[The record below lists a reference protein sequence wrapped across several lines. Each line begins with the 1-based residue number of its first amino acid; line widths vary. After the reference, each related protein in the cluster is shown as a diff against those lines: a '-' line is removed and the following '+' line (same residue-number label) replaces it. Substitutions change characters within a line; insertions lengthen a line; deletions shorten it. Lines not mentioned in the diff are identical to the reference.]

1 MAAISRE
8 VSAKVSSMLKDQGII
23 NKQVFQQALN
33 SEGTSGNLL
42 KFLLEKNH
50 VKEDEVLKIT
60 SSTYKIPSTEFDPP
74 SNLKWSLETMKSLG
88 FL

>member
-33 SEGTSGNLL
+33 SEGTSGNSL
-42 KFLLEKNH
+42 KFLLDN
-50 VKEDEVLKIT
+50 
-60 SSTYKIPSTEFDPP
+60 
-74 SNLKWSLETMKSLG
+74 N
-88 FL
+88 